1 MTELVKTYRTGVRF
15 PAGPQLY
22 NRRTAME
29 TFGFIFAVILLIGL
43 LIAFYKNT

>member
-1 MTELVKTYRTGVRF
+1 
-15 PAGPQLY
+15 
-22 NRRTAME
+22 ME